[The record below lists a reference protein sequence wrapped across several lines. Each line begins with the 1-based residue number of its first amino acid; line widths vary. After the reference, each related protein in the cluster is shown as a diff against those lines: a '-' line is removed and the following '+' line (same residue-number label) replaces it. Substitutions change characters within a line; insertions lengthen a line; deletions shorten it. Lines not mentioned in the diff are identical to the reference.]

1 MNFEAVIGL
10 EIHVEMRTKSK
21 MFSASP
27 VTYGK
32 EPNTEVTPF
41 DMAFPGTMPTVNE
54 QAVINGI
61 RVANALHMEIDH
73 LLRFDRKNYFYSDLP
88 KGFQIT
94 QQFHP
99 IGKNGYLTI
108 RTKNGERKI
117 GIERIH
123 LEEDTCKQLHFPDC
137 TLLDYNRAGVPL
149 IEIVSLPEIRSGEE
163 ARLYVE
169 GIRNIVVYSGVSDG
183 KMEEGSLRVD
193 VNVSIRPYGQEE
205 FGTKV
210 EIKNL
215 NSIKNI
221 ELALDYEIARHSK
234 LLFMGEKVR
243 QETRRYDES
252 KGETVLMRLK
262 TDAVDYKY
270 FPEPNITPIRVSD
283 EFVEEAIATC
293 PELYESKRE
302 HYIAFGISEK
312 NAEIILQDPAMAHVF
327 EEVLPFTKY
336 PKTLANFM
344 MGEGNSYLNKKEES
358 WKEFPLKPETFA
370 EILTYQEEK
379 GFSHQQTVN
388 ILYKCLEEGVS
399 PEKAKEELGLVAQVS
414 DESFLTSIVE
424 EVLSKNPDSIT
435 AFLNGKDRALGFL
448 VGQGMKLSKGKANPA
463 KLSALLKEAM
473 LKGTYGK

>member
-1 MNFEAVIGL
+1 MNFEAIIGL
-10 EIHVEMRTKSK
+10 EIHVEMKTRSK

-32 EPNTEVTPF
+32 EANTEVTPF
-41 DMAFPGTMPTVNE
+41 DMAFPGTMPVVNK

-61 RVANALHMEIDH
+61 RVANALHMEIDR

-88 KGFQIT
+88 KGYQIT
-94 QQFHP
+94 QQFYP

-169 GIRNIVVYSGVSDG
+169 AIRNIVLYSGVSDG

-193 VNVSIRPYGQEE
+193 VNVSIRPYGQSE

-221 ELALDYEIARHSK
+221 ELALDYEIERQSK
-234 LLFMGEKVR
+234 LLLEGIKVQ
-243 QETRRYDES
+243 QETRRYDEG

-270 FPEPNITPIRVSD
+270 FPEPNISPIQVNE
-283 EFVEEAIATC
+283 EFVEEAISTC
-293 PELYESKRE
+293 PELYESKRTR
-302 HYIAFGISEK
+302 YLSMGLMEK
-312 NAEIILQDPAMAHVF
+312 DVEVLLQDMDMALYF
-327 EEVLPFTKY
+327 EKVVMHSKY
-336 PKTLANFM
+336 PKTVANFM
-344 MGEGNSYLNKKEES
+344 MGEGNAYCNKKEIS
-358 WKEFPLKPETFA
+358 WKQFPLNPATFA
-370 EILTYQEEK
+370 EILPYQEEK
-379 GFSHQQTVN
+379 GFSHKQVAD
-388 ILYKCLEEGVS
+388 LFLWCLENQGSAVEG
-399 PEKAKEELGLVAQVS
+399 EKALHLVAQVS
-414 DESFLTSIVE
+414 DESFLVDIVK
-424 EVLSKNPDSIT
+424 EVLKNNPQSIID
-435 AFLNGKDRALGFL
+435 FKNGKDRALGFL

-463 KLSALLKEAM
+463 KLSALIKEE
-473 LKGTYGK
+473 LIK